1 MDKTTNSHVNI
12 DNKEI
17 ELLIIASIET
27 LKRQNKKCGKDEAF
41 GLVKDSLE
49 QAITMESFEKSLELL
64 KESHSIKCNIIS
76 NSTCL
81 SIPKHSSI
89 PKVSPKNAS
98 SIKAHFED
106 FKSNFIETL
115 NAQTEFFMNQQK
127 ELFFTE
133 MNLFKD
139 KLIVLLKYST
149 AFHSHEPS
157 NKSDRIFSWLQDF
170 RISAGKTKIQ
180 R

>member
-17 ELLIIASIET
+17 ELLIIVSIET
-27 LKRQNKKCGKDEAF
+27 LKRQKKKCGKNEAF

-64 KESHSIKCNIIS
+64 KASHSIKCNI
-76 NSTCL
+76 NVT
-81 SIPKHSSI
+81 I

-98 SIKAHFED
+98 STKANFED

-115 NAQTEFFMNQQK
+115 NAQAEYFMNQQK

-133 MNLFKD
+133 INLFKD
-139 KLIVLLKYST
+139 KLIALLKYST
-149 AFHSHEPS
+149 TSHSRKPS
-157 NKSDRIFSWLQDF
+157 NKSDRIFSLLQDF
-170 RISAGKTKIQ
+170 RISAAKTKI
-180 R
+180 